1 MNLFLALLL
10 SSFSADNLAA
20 NDDSEMN
27 NLQIAVGR
35 IRKGIAFVKASL
47 HSLFHSNCFRRRDN
61 KVKEEDGLK
70 DGKKLVDMSTHTTV
84 ELIKD
89 PGCEKEASGTDT
101 GSDNFIFDPTLSI
114 SVPIATADSDPEC
127 HNIDDLSS
135 YSSDME
141 EAKEVRFYYLQID
154 IFCSGYILYTFKV

>member
-20 NDDSEMN
+20 NDDCEMN

-35 IRKGIAFVKASL
+35 IRKGVAFIKAHL
-47 HSLFHSNCFRRRDN
+47 HSFFHSNCFRQREN
-61 KVKEEDGLK
+61 KVKEEAGLK
-70 DGKKLVDMSTHTTV
+70 DGKKQADISTYTTV
-84 ELIKD
+84 ELIKA

-101 GSDNFIFDPTLSI
+101 GSENFIFDPTLSV

-127 HNIDDLSS
+127 QNGDDLSS
-135 YSSDME
+135 YSSDMDE
-141 EAKEVRFYYLQID
+141 NKKVRWLTPNR
-154 IFCSGYILYTFKV
+154 CLYIMQ

>member
-10 SSFSADNLAA
+10 SSFSAENLAA
-20 NDDSEMN
+20 PNDDCEMN

-35 IRKGIAFVKASL
+35 IRKGVTFIKARL
-47 HSLFHSNCFRRRDN
+47 HSFFNSNCFRRREN

-70 DGKKLVDMSTHTTV
+70 EGKKLADMSTHTTV

-89 PGCEKEASGTDT
+89 PGCEKEASGLDT
-101 GSDNFIFDPTLSI
+101 GSEDFIFDPSLTI
-114 SVPIATADSDPEC
+114 SVPIATAESDPEC
-127 HNIDDLSS
+127 HNMDDLSS

-141 EAKEVRFYYLQID
+141 EDKEVRWLTLLLTNRCFL
-154 IFCSGYILYTFKV
+154 L